1 MVRKGVRPYKN
12 WIHYCIC
19 VYHMVQSLFVIGH
32 GHGSDEREHVP
43 GETEGD
49 REHERGP
56 WQREVKDRG
65 EATAGGHRSPEDPQ
79 GTVNSLTY
87 SGT

>member
-12 WIHYCIC
+12 WIHYHIF

-43 GETEGD
+43 GETEGH

-56 WQREVKDRG
+56 W
-65 EATAGGHRSPEDPQ
+65 
-79 GTVNSLTY
+79 
-87 SGT
+87 

>member
-1 MVRKGVRPYKN
+1 
-12 WIHYCIC
+12 
-19 VYHMVQSLFVIGH
+19 MVQSLFVIGH
-32 GHGSDEREHVP
+32 SHGSDEREHVP
-43 GETEGD
+43 GET
-49 REHERGP
+49 GP

-65 EATAGGHRSPEDPQ
+65 EATAGGHWSPEDPQ